1 MSLSDPI
8 ADFLTRLRN
17 ALTAR
22 HTVVNA
28 RASKVCEGICKV
40 LKEEGY
46 IEDYKAI
53 DDGKQGILRV
63 YLKYGPVGEDV
74 ITEIKRW
81 STPGR
86 RVYSGVND
94 LPRPLEGLGIAVVST
109 SNGVLSDRQCRDR
122 KVGGEILCTV
132 C

>member
-28 RASKVCEGICKV
+28 RASKACEGICRV

-46 IEDYKAI
+46 IEDYKTI
-53 DDGKQGILRV
+53 DDGKQGLLRV
-63 YLKYGPVGEDV
+63 HLKYGPVGEDV

-81 STPGR
+81 SKPGR
-86 RVYSGVND
+86 RIYSGVAD

-109 SNGVLSDRQCRDR
+109 SHGVLSDRQCREK
-122 KVGGEILCTV
+122 KVGGEVLCTV